1 MTIQTLRPSRKLNGS
16 NLLLSLGLFWLL
28 SSSLDGL
35 AQTATQPSPKIV
47 AFYET
52 VSGKWAKISD
62 NFGLALSNE
71 QLKIA
76 ALQCHSAKNISAT
89 KATDI
94 TSISKSV
101 SQQISKVLIY
111 QKLKTGL
118 RRIDFKTRKS
128 LLFPK
133 LKIGKIR
140 DGKDGYEISNTGMKF
155 TIAFAKIK
163 QNNKSWPVMI
173 EGKALYLKCP

>member
-1 MTIQTLRPSRKLNGS
+1 MTLQALWLGRRLKGFNLF
-16 NLLLSLGLFWLL
+16 LLLGLLWLL
-28 SSSLDGL
+28 NSTPYGL
-35 AQTATQPSPKIV
+35 AQTATQPNPKIV
-47 AFYET
+47 AFHQL
-52 VSGKWAKISD
+52 VSGKWAKITD
-62 NFGLALSNE
+62 NAGLAMSNK

-76 ALQCHSAKNISAT
+76 ALQCHSAKIIDAA
-89 KATDI
+89 KATSI

-101 SQQISKVLIY
+101 SQQFSNLLIY

-118 RRIDFKTRKS
+118 HRIDFKTRKS
-128 LLFPK
+128 LLLPK
-133 LKIGKIR
+133 LKLGKISG
-140 DGKDGYEISNTGMKF
+140 GKDGFEISNTRIKI

>member
-1 MTIQTLRPSRKLNGS
+1 MTLQTLWLGGRLKGINLF
-16 NLLLSLGLFWLL
+16 LLLVLIFSFNSISNGW
-28 SSSLDGL
+28 
-35 AQTATQPSPKIV
+35 AQTKPQPNPKV
-47 AFYET
+47 AAFHQL

-62 NFGLALSNE
+62 NVGLAMTND
-71 QLKIA
+71 QLRIA
-76 ALQCHSAKNISAT
+76 ALQCHSAKNISAA
-89 KATDI
+89 KATNI
-94 TSISKSV
+94 TSISKSI
-101 SQQISKVLIY
+101 SQQLSKVLIY

-133 LKIGKIR
+133 LKTGKISSR
-140 DGKDGYEISNTGMKF
+140 KDGFEISNARVKI

>member
-1 MTIQTLRPSRKLNGS
+1 MTFQTLWPGRKLIGL
-16 NLLLSLGLFWLL
+16 NLFLSLGLFW
-28 SSSLDGL
+28 SLFSIPDSL
-35 AQTATQPSPKIV
+35 AQTTAQPSPKVV
-47 AFYET
+47 AFYQL
-52 VSGKWAKISD
+52 VSGKWAKITD
-62 NFGLALSNE
+62 NVGLSMSNE

-76 ALQCHSAKNISAT
+76 ALQCRSAKNISAA
-89 KATDI
+89 KATSV

-101 SQQISKVLIY
+101 SQQLSNVLIY
-111 QKLKTGL
+111 RKLKTGL

-133 LKIGKIR
+133 LKLGKIR
-140 DGKDGYEISNTGMKF
+140 GGKDGFEISNTRTKI

>member
-1 MTIQTLRPSRKLNGS
+1 M
-16 NLLLSLGLFWLL
+16 SLVLFWSL
-28 SSSLDGL
+28 SSIPGGL
-35 AQTATQPSPKIV
+35 AQTATQPSPKVV
-47 AFYET
+47 AFYKL
-52 VSGKWAKISD
+52 VSGKWAKITD
-62 NFGLALSNE
+62 NASLSMSND
-71 QLKIA
+71 QLKFA

-89 KATDI
+89 KATSI

-101 SQQISKVLIY
+101 SQQLSKLLIY

-133 LKIGKIR
+133 LKLGKIS
-140 DGKDGYEISNTGMKF
+140 DQKDGFEISNTRLKI
-155 TIAFAKIK
+155 TIAFARIM